1 MSLVCV
7 VVIEAEHVLDEAH
20 LLLPPPSIASELG
33 RGVVVVVELV
43 DEDAEEDVEVVE
55 VVEEVVEE
63 DVVVVEFVVV
73 EVVAL
78 VVELVVV
85 EETVVVDELMVVDEL
100 VDVDVVVVVSTENMA
115 YLSKFELLD
124 CFEYHRPVNVPLKVG
139 GSVCLCEAVKPESIE
154 VRGVQVD
161 PISVER
167 VAYVE
172 LDSGP

>member
-1 MSLVCV
+1 MSLMCV
-7 VVIEAEHVLDEAH
+7 VVIAAEHVLDEAH

-33 RGVVVVVELV
+33 RGVVVVVVELV
-43 DEDAEEDVEVVE
+43 AA
-55 VVEEVVEE
+55 
-63 DVVVVEFVVV
+63 

-85 EETVVVDELMVVDEL
+85 EEIAVVDELMVVDEL
-100 VDVDVVVVVSTENMA
+100 VDVDVVVVVSRENMA

-139 GSVCLCEAVKPESIE
+139 GSVCLCEAVKPESIG
-154 VRGVQVD
+154 VRGVQED